1 MEKLKENHS
10 PTIHVRALGVLWIG
24 LQGNPQASALAPE
37 VAAARVD
44 VKAKDDAYEEAV
56 MRRMAG
62 TAWLSYADAVLDG
75 RVRQLSLEFLPLVG
89 GKREHQDYRTLFTE
103 SPSGAMKDLATPEQ
117 ARYVG
122 HLIATLKGGG
132 VYAPLA
138 HHIALLEQGQADVDA
153 AQAAR
158 SELYIKE
165 SQAQV
170 ALQSACED
178 ARRLY
183 NGSFARLSV
192 LFPDRPALVESFFA
206 DL

>member
-1 MEKLKENHS
+1 
-10 PTIHVRALGVLWIG
+10 
-24 LQGNPQASALAPE
+24 
-37 VAAARVD
+37 
-44 VKAKDDAYEEAV
+44 

-62 TAWLSYADAVLDG
+62 TARLSYTDAELDG

-89 GKREHQDYRTLFTE
+89 GKRDHQAYRALFTE
-103 SPSGAMKDLATPEQ
+103 PPGAAMQDLATPEQ

-132 VYAPLA
+132 AYAPLA
-138 HHIALLEQGQADVDA
+138 QHVALLEQGQADVDA
-153 AQAAR
+153 ALAAR
-158 SELYIKE
+158 SALYLKE

-170 ALQSACED
+170 ELHAACED

-183 NGSFARLSV
+183 NGFHARLSV
-192 LFPDRPALVESFFA
+192 LFPEQGALVESFFA